1 VPSASSGEE
10 PMLTKR
16 SGHWAYVPPA
26 CGHPIVATNTRR
38 RLRKG
43 GNVHLFLHRE
53 EGQGLAEYGLIGSL
67 IAVLAVFSLMF
78 ISGNLDHLLSIIGH
92 GL

>member
-1 VPSASSGEE
+1 
-10 PMLTKR
+10 
-16 SGHWAYVPPA
+16 
-26 CGHPIVATNTRR
+26 
-38 RLRKG
+38 
-43 GNVHLFLHRE
+43 VHFVLHRE

-78 ISGNLDHLLSIIGH
+78 VSGSLDHLLSLIGH

>member
-1 VPSASSGEE
+1 MPSASSGEE

-43 GNVHLFLHRE
+43 GNVHFVLHRE

-78 ISGNLDHLLSIIGH
+78 ISGNLNKLLSLIGK